1 MKNQISN
8 NKIRQVILLGLILVF
23 LYLIGSNL
31 NEFLPAFLA
40 SVTLFVVF
48 RNYYCKL
55 VEIKKWKPWI
65 AVSYLML
72 ISVLVILIPLYYV
85 VDVLVNKLSNSREY
99 VNLVINYAET
109 LHQYVE
115 QKTGF
120 NILNSIDLK
129 KVGEWATAYS
139 SSLVSM
145 TIDLMTTVV
154 MTYFILYFMLINTR
168 KMENAIKIM
177 VPLKRSNINKIGDK
191 FRKMII
197 ANVIGIPVVALGQ
210 GLTVLVGYLIFGV
223 SSPFFL
229 FVLTTIASVI
239 PVVGGGIVY
248 IPVALMLLVNNNMV
262 GAMGVLV
269 FGFLSAGVDNIMR
282 FTFLKKIEN
291 IHPLNSVFGI
301 IVGLKLFGFIGL
313 IFGPILISI
322 TVMLIQVYHD
332 EFSEKPDNKN
342 LDNI

>member
-8 NKIRQVILLGLILVF
+8 NQIRQIILLGLILVF

>member
-99 VNLVINYAET
+99 VNIVINYAET

-262 GAMGVLV
+262 GAVGVLV

>member
-8 NKIRQVILLGLILVF
+8 NKIRQVILLGFILVF

-262 GAMGVLV
+262 GAVGVLV